1 MPHPPL
7 RLAAEAVHGA
17 VRPRR
22 RPATRERSS
31 GGEATSGVS
40 CSSGCSRLPTIVQI
54 SRRETMS
61 RASMCSIRRLLITSL
76 VVSLSIRD
84 TRTLG

>member
-7 RLAAEAVHGA
+7 RLAAEAVRGA

-31 GGEATSGVS
+31 GGEAMSAMS
-40 CSSGCSRLPTIVQI
+40 SLSGCSRLPTIVQI
-54 SRRETMS
+54 LRRETTL
-61 RASMCSIRRLLITSL
+61 RA
-76 VVSLSIRD
+76 
-84 TRTLG
+84 